1 MIMSSQKQ
9 TQKERE
15 LKFAIM
21 DEIEDAVDEYIE
33 SFRLK
38 GNNGEKLPSI
48 NEIEDI
54 VTDLKTKTRD
64 IYLRMISDSI
74 SNYDESKII
83 ESKKETTSKKG

>member
-1 MIMSSQKQ
+1 MSSQKQ

-15 LKFAIM
+15 LKSAIM
-21 DEIEDAVDEYIE
+21 DQIEDAVDDYIE

-48 NEIEDI
+48 SEIEDI
-54 VTDLKTKTRD
+54 VTDLKNKTRD
-64 IYLRMISDSI
+64 IYLNMVSDSI

-83 ESKKETTSKKG
+83 DSKKENTNKKE